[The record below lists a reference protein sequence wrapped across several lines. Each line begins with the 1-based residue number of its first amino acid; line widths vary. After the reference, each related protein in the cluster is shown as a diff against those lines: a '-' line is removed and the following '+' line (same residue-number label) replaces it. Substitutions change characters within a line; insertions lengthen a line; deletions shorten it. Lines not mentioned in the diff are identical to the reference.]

1 MSVLGAD
8 GHLGRHSSKKCADT
22 RIGRARWR
30 VDSAPR
36 RVYGPGMLRMRRGG
50 QLSVVKILVVV
61 NVAIFLLESLFTP
74 MGRIQ
79 VDAIFGLSTRGV
91 SNGMLWQFVTHQF
104 LHGSFLHLL
113 VNMLGLWFAGRVLEN
128 LLGAWRFILFYLAC
142 GICGGIVQLLVEPGP
157 ILIGASGAVCGVIAA
172 FSGLFPEMPITALL
186 FFVIPVRMRAKW
198 LGRAVVIFSLLFLLS
213 GLGGNIGNGAHLGG
227 ALAGY
232 LIIWLGKQR
241 YPRFVPRL

>member
-1 MSVLGAD
+1 M
-8 GHLGRHSSKKCADT
+8 
-22 RIGRARWR
+22 
-30 VDSAPR
+30 
-36 RVYGPGMLRMRRGG
+36 
-50 QLSVVKILVVV
+50 KILVAV

-79 VDAIFGLSTRGV
+79 MDAIFGLSTRGV
-91 SNGMLWQFVTHQF
+91 SEGMLWQFVTHQF

-113 VNMLGLWFAGRVLEN
+113 VNMLGLWFAGMVLEN
-128 LLGAWRFILFYLAC
+128 LLGGWRFLLLYLAC
-142 GICGGIVQLLVEPGP
+142 GISGGILQLLVEPGP
-157 ILIGASGAVCGVIAA
+157 ILIGASGAVCGVVAA

-198 LGRAVVIFSLLFLLS
+198 LGRAIIIFSVLFLIS

-241 YPRFVPRL
+241 HPRFVPRH